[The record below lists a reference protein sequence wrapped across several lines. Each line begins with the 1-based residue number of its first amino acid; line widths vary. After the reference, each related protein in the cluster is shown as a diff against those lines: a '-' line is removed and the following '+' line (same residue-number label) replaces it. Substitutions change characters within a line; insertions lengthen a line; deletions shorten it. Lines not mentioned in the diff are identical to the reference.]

1 MAQRV
6 IPGGRPLFGQDVE
19 RAKRLE
25 SGTMPLRRQCEPEEA
40 ARPAFSV
47 GHGSLS
53 VRGDWL
59 GADATLCEII
69 GLEARELCA
78 TTLVAITHSDDVDE
92 DLLQL
97 ERIGRGDAEAYHHH
111 KRIVHKDGRVVWVS
125 QIVWAITD
133 DRGTR
138 LHLSCQMSPAVAP
151 QPPDAERRRVVA
163 TLNSIGE
170 AVIAAD
176 ASGRI
181 THMNPAAETMT
192 GFSITDALGQAL
204 DDVVKIMDEAL
215 GSQVNELTEL
225 CSVPGS
231 VERGEAG
238 ERGTKASVARRDLT
252 LVSRD
257 ATSKRP
263 VSATCS
269 AIRDGE
275 GAPGGVVLVVRDRS
289 EEHRAA
295 ASFRALIEAS
305 PELIVVHN
313 GGTIV
318 YVNQAVLKALGYET
332 REELLGRSFIELIHP
347 EDRESAEIP
356 VVEASGERVDRTSDP
371 PMVMRWFEK
380 RGGLRSTETLS
391 IPTEFDGQD
400 AVVVVARDVT
410 ERNEIQQRLLRNDR
424 MAALGTLA
432 AGVAHEIN
440 NPLTY
445 LLVNLEHVQ
454 RRLRALAASDS
465 PIEELEADNAP
476 DVLNKYVESLSHAVE
491 GANRVRQIV
500 RDLMTFSQGNIEHR
514 GLVDVR
520 GVVESSIQMAWHEI
534 RHRAK
539 LVKHLSEVPPV
550 EANEARLGQ
559 VFLNL
564 LVNAAQAIPEGEAN
578 KHEVRVS
585 TREDD
590 QGNVVV
596 EVADTGAGIPRET
609 LPRIFD
615 PFFTTKTPGSPGSG
629 MGLGLSISHG
639 TIRSMGGELRV
650 ESAPGRG
657 SVFRVVMPASKSY
670 RGHGTNSSPII
681 RPLARKRIL
690 VIDDEPLVSNAI
702 ARVLADDNDVDVCQ
716 NAREALDR
724 INADAK
730 FDLILCDL
738 MMPVMTGM
746 DLYAE
751 VVRVAPQVVG
761 RMVFMTGGAFTPRA
775 RAFLESVSNPCL
787 EKPLEMN
794 KLRSLIG
801 RAGEMVR
808 SG

>member
-1 MAQRV
+1 MAHRV
-6 IPGGRPLFGQDVE
+6 IPGGRRLFDDTK
-19 RAKRLE
+19 RARRPE
-25 SGTMPLRRQCEPEEA
+25 SGTMPLRKPSESNESEVTP
-40 ARPAFSV
+40 PLSI

-53 VRGDWL
+53 VRGEWL
-59 GADATLCEII
+59 GADAVLCDIL
-69 GLEARELCA
+69 GLDARELCA
-78 TTLVAITHSDDVDE
+78 TTLLAITHPE
-92 DLLQL
+92 DADKDLSQL
-97 ERIGRGDAEAYHHH
+97 ERIRRGDVEAYHHE
-111 KRIVHKDGRVVWVS
+111 KRVVHKDGRVVWVS

-138 LHLSCQMSPAVAP
+138 LHLSCQMSPVVAP
-151 QPPDAERRRVVA
+151 PRPNTEQRRVVA
-163 TLNSIGE
+163 TLNAIGE
-170 AVIAAD
+170 AVVAAD

-181 THMNPAAETMT
+181 THINPAAESMT
-192 GFSITDALGQAL
+192 GFFLGEALGKAL
-204 DDVVKIMDEAL
+204 DDVVKIMDEAS
-215 GSQVNELTEL
+215 GSQLNELTDL
-225 CSVPGS
+225 CT
-231 VERGEAG
+231 EQRAN
-238 ERGTKASVARRDLT
+238 ASVARRDLT
-252 LVSRD
+252 LVARD
-257 ATSKRP
+257 ARRRP

-269 AIRDGE
+269 TIRDEE
-275 GAPGGVVLVVRDRS
+275 GAPSGIVLVVRDRS
-289 EEHRAA
+289 EELRAA

-305 PELIVVHN
+305 PELIVVHHE
-313 GGTIV
+313 GTIL
-318 YVNQAVLKALGYET
+318 YVNPAVLLALGYGA
-332 REELLGRSFIELIHP
+332 REELLGKSFFDLIHP
-347 EDRESAEIP
+347 EDRVLATTPVLDPTSERSDRSSAP
-356 VVEASGERVDRTSDP
+356 PLVVRLL
-371 PMVMRWFEK
+371 EK
-380 RGGLRSTETLS
+380 GGGVRSTETFA
-391 IPTEFDGQD
+391 IPTEFDGQSG
-400 AVVVVARDVT
+400 VVVVARDVT

-454 RRLRALAASDS
+454 RRLRALAASDN

-520 GVVESSIQMAWHEI
+520 SVLESSIQMAWHEI

-564 LVNAAQAIPEGEAN
+564 LVNAAQAIPEGDAN
-578 KHEVRVS
+578 NHEVRVS

-590 QGNVVV
+590 QGNVII
-596 EVADTGAGIPRET
+596 EVADTGAGIPRDT

-615 PFFTTKTPGSPGSG
+615 PFFTTKTAGAG

-639 TIRSMGGELRV
+639 SIKSLGGDLRV

-657 SVFRVVMPASKSY
+657 SVFRVVLPASKSY
-670 RGHGTNSSPII
+670 RGHGPNSSPSI

-702 ARVLADDNDVDVCQ
+702 ARVLGDENDVEVCQ

-724 INADAK
+724 IEQNAH

-746 DLYAE
+746 DLYSE
-751 VVRVAPQVVG
+751 VVRRAPQVVG
-761 RMVFMTGGAFTPRA
+761 RIVFMTGGAFTPRA

-787 EKPLEMN
+787 EKPLEMS

-801 RAGEMVR
+801 RAGETAMR

>member
-1 MAQRV
+1 MAHRV
-6 IPGGRPLFGQDVE
+6 IPGGRRLFEMEPE

-25 SGTMPLRRQCEPEEA
+25 SGTIPLQRLSEPDLA
-40 ARPAFSV
+40 TCVSP

-53 VRGDWL
+53 VRGEWL
-59 GADATLCEII
+59 GADAALCELL
-69 GLEARELCA
+69 GRDARELCA
-78 TTLVAITHSDDVDE
+78 TTLLALTHPEDADE
-92 DLLQL
+92 DSSQL
-97 ERIGRGDAEAYHHH
+97 DRIRRGDAEAYHHA
-111 KRIVHKDGRVVWVS
+111 KRVLHKDGRVVWVS

-138 LHLSCQMSPAVAP
+138 LHLSCQMSAALAP
-151 QPPDAERRRVVA
+151 QQPDAEQRRVVA
-163 TLNSIGE
+163 TLDSIGE
-170 AVIAAD
+170 AVIATD
-176 ASGRI
+176 ASARI
-181 THMNPAAETMT
+181 THMNPAAEKMT
-192 GFSITDALGQAL
+192 GFLVIDALGKAL
-204 DDVVKIMDEAL
+204 DDVVKIMDETV
-215 GSQVNELTEL
+215 GSQVNEITDL
-225 CSVPGS
+225 CVDEE
-231 VERGEAG
+231 VESATG
-238 ERGTKASVARRDLT
+238 ASVARRDLT

-257 ATSKRP
+257 ATNKRP

-269 AIRDGE
+269 SILDEE
-275 GAPGGVVLVVRDRS
+275 GAPSGVVLVMRDRT

-305 PELIVVHN
+305 PELIDVHHH
-313 GGTIV
+313 GTIV
-318 YVNQAVLKALGYET
+318 YVNPAVLTALGYT
-332 REELLGRSFIELIHP
+332 SREELLGRSFTDLIHA
-347 EDRESAEIP
+347 EDRETAVAP
-356 VVEASGERVDRTSDP
+356 VLEPNGARVERTSAP
-371 PMVMRWFEK
+371 PLAIRWLEK
-380 RGGLRSTETLS
+380 RGGLRTTEMFA

-400 AVVVVARDVT
+400 GIVVVARDVT
-410 ERNEIQQRLLRNDR
+410 ERNEIHARLLRNDR

-454 RRLRALAASDS
+454 RRLRALAASDN
-465 PIEELEADNAP
+465 PIEELEAESAP
-476 DVLNKYVESLSHAVE
+476 DVLNKYVESLTHAVE

-564 LVNAAQAIPEGEAN
+564 LVNAAQAIPEGDAN
-578 KHEVRVS
+578 NHEVRVS

-590 QGNVVV
+590 LGNVII

-615 PFFTTKTPGSPGSG
+615 PFFTTKTAGSG

-639 TIRSMGGELRV
+639 TIKSMGGDLRV

-657 SVFRVVMPASKSY
+657 SVFRVVLPASKAY
-670 RGHGTNSSPII
+670 RSRGPNSAPSI

-690 VIDDEPLVSNAI
+690 IIDDEPLVSNAI
-702 ARVLADDNDVDVCQ
+702 ARVLGDENDVDTCQ
-716 NAREALDR
+716 NAREALDLL
-724 INADAK
+724 NADSR

-738 MMPVMTGM
+738 MMPMMTGM

-751 VVRVAPQVVG
+751 VVRIAPQVVG

-787 EKPLEMN
+787 EKPLEMS

-801 RAGEMVR
+801 RAGEMVVR
-808 SG
+808 K